1 MKHVATTIKRLKN
14 ARNDTKLNEYENMVF
29 QFPTSMKRKP
39 DMQAYQGNVKQITA
53 TLWFEVQIY
62 DMYPAVIWYSDE
74 RER

>member
-14 ARNDTKLNEYENMVF
+14 ARNDTELNEYENMVF

-39 DMQAYQGNVKQITA
+39 DMQAYQGNVKTITA
-53 TLWFEVQIY
+53 TLWFAVQIY

-74 RER
+74 RKR